1 MTNSRKLGSAL
12 NSQNIV
18 KKLINKSMDMSNS
31 NIRESDFII
40 RQDTMKTISL
50 NKENEQKARLKI
62 MKHFSKSTLKDVDFI
77 NFVENDILCMEILES
92 DINLIIKTLDR
103 DVQFLL

>member
-1 MTNSRKLGSAL
+1 
-12 NSQNIV
+12 
-18 KKLINKSMDMSNS
+18 
-31 NIRESDFII
+31 
-40 RQDTMKTISL
+40 
-50 NKENEQKARLKI
+50 

>member
-40 RQDTMKTISL
+40 RQDTMKTIS
-50 NKENEQKARLKI
+50 
-62 MKHFSKSTLKDVDFI
+62 
-77 NFVENDILCMEILES
+77 
-92 DINLIIKTLDR
+92 
-103 DVQFLL
+103 